1 MRGVCLWRTGSSPV
15 TRTTSPQASY
25 RLRRL
30 FLKGHRRAHSAAS
43 PFHKRSRSAHL
54 LGCKRPRD
62 GSLSLST
69 FCGRT
74 YGAFFKS
81 YNSTRTT
88 SEQSSLCSSSS
99 IKGHACSGYGLAGAA
114 MTPPR
119 HYQPFAVAAA
129 AGGGIFF
136 VTVWHLGASD
146 ISLAPIFC
154 LKIRAHSTLLLL
166 INGGAHFMFNQ

>member
-1 MRGVCLWRTGSSPV
+1 MLGSGPRGLGFKSRHSDHVVADCISFA
-15 TRTTSPQASY
+15 TT
-25 RLRRL
+25 
-30 FLKGHRRAHSAAS
+30 FLLKCH
-43 PFHKRSRSAHL
+43 
-54 LGCKRPRD
+54 
-62 GSLSLST
+62 LSLIP
-69 FCGRT
+69 
-74 YGAFFKS
+74 
-81 YNSTRTT
+81 
-88 SEQSSLCSSSS
+88 SLLLSKTGHVRFGCSLVNALAMVRCRYQPFAGVPTARFLSPIIPLAPRRSKVRFAPPLP
-99 IKGHACSGYGLAGAA
+99 KGHACSGYGLAGAA

-146 ISLAPIFC
+146 ISLAPIFM